1 MKKTL
6 YSLMLSDDVVRA
18 VDALAHR
25 MGTNRSALVN
35 QILAEYTDMV
45 TPERQVQDIFRQ
57 IGEILGTDQDL
68 VPFVAPN
75 AMSMSMKSSLQYRYR
90 PTVKYSVELYRD
102 REGTLGELSVVFR
115 TQSQELLDA
124 MGRFFRLWKE
134 VEDELISAYH
144 PVPVEYA
151 LRAAV
156 RPADE
161 RRAGREP
168 VRPGRG
174 GGVYPLAPGGQHDP
188 INHHG
193 MRRGK
198 RRSRPTGP
206 LPLKFAMLTNRV
218 RGPAGPCRPLGEQN
232 AALCTARK
240 VFQKEVTLYEQR

>member
-57 IGEILGTDQDL
+57 IGQILGTDRDL
-68 VPFVAPN
+68 VPFVSPN

-102 REGTLGELSVVFR
+102 RGGALGELSVVFR
-115 TQSQELLDA
+115 TQSQELLEA

-134 VEDELISAYH
+134 VEDELVAAYH

-151 LRAAV
+151 LYPGRFTRTIALPGSRDYSSADVAGAISEYVRLFDRQMKGYLAGSLAARDV
-156 RPADE
+156 EAAYIDWL
-161 RRAGREP
+161 RAGNII
-168 VRPGRG
+168 
-174 GGVYPLAPGGQHDP
+174 L
-188 INHHG
+188 
-193 MRRGK
+193 
-198 RRSRPTGP
+198 
-206 LPLKFAMLTNRV
+206 
-218 RGPAGPCRPLGEQN
+218 
-232 AALCTARK
+232 
-240 VFQKEVTLYEQR
+240 

>member
-57 IGEILGTDQDL
+57 IGEILGADQDL

-102 REGTLGELSVVFR
+102 RESSLGELAVVFR

-134 VEDELISAYH
+134 VEDELVAPYH

-151 LRAAV
+151 LY
-156 RPADE
+156 
-161 RRAGREP
+161 
-168 VRPGRG
+168 PGRFTRTLDLPG
-174 GGVYPLAPGGQHDP
+174 RRDYSSADVAGAISAYVRLFDRLMKGVLAG
-188 INHHG
+188 
-193 MRRGK
+193 
-198 RRSRPTGP
+198 S
-206 LPLKFAMLTNRV
+206 LS
-218 RGPAGPCRPLGEQN
+218 
-232 AALCTARK
+232 ARD
-240 VFQKEVTLYEQR
+240 VEAEYIRWLREGNTIL